1 MATTAPSLIC
11 PQGHGAGVSGS
22 RFCTFCGATLVAP
35 TSSGQ
40 TSSAPAQ
47 PVPANPGGAQRVAGG
62 GWQPVSTGPAQT
74 APASAAP
81 ALAAPAAQW
90 QPPAAA
96 STQAPAAPQ
105 WHSNPTAAPMAVA
118 QQLPPGAIP
127 AGAIP
132 AAAIAANQQLV
143 CKVCGGT
150 GTGLNDDTIVCSE
163 CSWLRPLLPGYK
175 LNRSVFL
182 WAQDGQAMTHLQ
194 SISALHS
201 AAKSI
206 SEKVGRPWIESTFNG
221 IRLGPRQ
228 FPDIWIRAVLA
239 ARILGLPKMPDVYIS
254 GDSQWNTYTY
264 GTDTSAFVVLG
275 TAILNNFQNDDL
287 LFVLA
292 REMGHCR
299 AGHALWKTVA
309 RFLVGDDSVRKGL
322 LSGGVLN
329 AISLSP
335 TKWIQDAADLPL
347 MAWSRQA
354 DITADRAALLA
365 LGDEALARRVLLAWS
380 IRSARLLK
388 QVNIEEWMK
397 QEDASGDQMTRFS
410 EMTTTS
416 SMYTTRRLRLLGQAA
431 REKELMR
438 WSQTIQPIRKRLTPP
453 PQPPIS
459 GLTAAAPGVRRPL
472 TTPRPAAAS
481 GSGAGAAPGAT
492 IRPAT
497 GVGAAGPIAGQASAP
512 ADSVRVICNKCQGPM
527 RIPLA
532 VLRGKTS
539 LNVRCPKCQNIFTIR
554 PRSAS
559 QAAASP
565 GAPPQLPAS
574 GATQA
579 KPQAPP
585 VSPSAPAKPAGT
597 PQPGAAQSKPSV
609 AKPSSP
615 KPPDAKP
622 SGAVAPASKPAAAP
636 PVNLKTKSP
645 DRPSVTAAAHKHAK

>member
-11 PQGHGAGVSGS
+11 PQGHGPGVSGS
-22 RFCTFCGATLVAP
+22 RFCTFCGATLVASP
-35 TSSGQ
+35 
-40 TSSAPAQ
+40 APGQ
-47 PVPANPGGAQRVAGG
+47 PVSANAGGAQPAAG
-62 GWQPVSTGPAQT
+62 GWQPVSTVP
-74 APASAAP
+74 
-81 ALAAPAAQW
+81 
-90 QPPAAA
+90 A
-96 STQAPAAPQ
+96 STQAPAAQQ
-105 WHSNPTAAPMAVA
+105 WQSNPTAAPTAVA

-127 AGAIP
+127 VGAIP
-132 AAAIAANQQLV
+132 AAAMGTNQQPV
-143 CKVCGGT
+143 CRICGGT
-150 GTGLNDDTIVCSE
+150 GTGLNDDTIVCTE
-163 CSWLRPLLPGYK
+163 CSWLRPLLPGYQ
-175 LNRSVFL
+175 LDRSVFL
-182 WAQDGQAMTHLQ
+182 WAQDGQAMTKLQ

-206 SEKVGRPWIESTFNG
+206 SERVGRPWIESTFNG

-239 ARILGLPKMPDVYIS
+239 ARILGLTKMPDVYIS

-365 LGDEALARRVLLAWS
+365 IGDEALARRVLLAWS

-410 EMTTTS
+410 EMTTSS
-416 SMYTTRRLRLLGQAA
+416 SMYTTRRLRLLSQAA

-438 WSQTIQPIRKRLTPP
+438 WSQTIQPIRTRLTPP

-472 TTPRPAAAS
+472 TTARPAPV
-481 GSGAGAAPGAT
+481 AGAAPS
-492 IRPAT
+492 PAT
-497 GVGAAGPIAGQASAP
+497 GAGMAPGAVTGAAQ

-539 LNVRCPKCQNIFTIR
+539 LSVRCPKCQNIFTIR
-554 PRSAS
+554 PRPASPAPAS
-559 QAAASP
+559 QAASP
-565 GAPPQLPAS
+565 QT
-574 GATQA
+574 ATTPLTAAAAVAQA

-585 VSPSAPAKPAGT
+585 VSPSTPAKPAAIA
-597 PQPGAAQSKPSV
+597 GAAAQAQSKPAS
-609 AKPSSP
+609 
-615 KPPDAKP
+615 AKP
-622 SGAVAPASKPAAAP
+622 SGAVAPASKPAATPLA
-636 PVNLKTKSP
+636 NSKTKLP
-645 DRPSVTAAAHKHAK
+645 DRPSVVSAAHKHAK

>member
-1 MATTAPSLIC
+1 MATIAPPLIC
-11 PQGHGAGVSGS
+11 PQGHGPGVPGS

-35 TSSGQ
+35 G
-40 TSSAPAQ
+40 Q
-47 PVPANPGGAQRVAGG
+47 PVPANPAVPPANG
-62 GWQPVSTGPAQT
+62 GWQPVNAGPAQAT
-74 APASAAP
+74 PAVP
-81 ALAAPAAQW
+81 A
-90 QPPAAA
+90 
-96 STQAPAAPQ
+96 QATAAPQ
-105 WHSNPTAAPMAVA
+105 WQPAPATAVQPPQWQPAPVAPVPPPSSGPIPAPSPTQAAPVA
-118 QQLPPGAIP
+118 QNQPVPCKTCRNTGA
-127 AGAIP
+127 GLGEDV
-132 AAAIAANQQLV
+132 LV
-143 CKVCGGT
+143 CP
-150 GTGLNDDTIVCSE
+150 E

-175 LNRSVFL
+175 LDRSVFL

-194 SISALHS
+194 SISALHA
-201 AAKSI
+201 AAKSV

-239 ARILGLPKMPDVYIS
+239 ARILGLPRMPDVYIS

-264 GTDTSAFVVLG
+264 GTDTSAFIVLG

-335 TKWIQDAADLPL
+335 TKWVQDAVDIPL

-365 LGDEALARRVLLAWS
+365 IGDEALARRVILAWS

-397 QEDASGDQMTRFS
+397 QEEASDDQMTRFS

-416 SMYTTRRLRLLGQAA
+416 SMYTTRRLRLLGQSA
-431 REKELMR
+431 REPELMR

-459 GLTAAAPGVRRPL
+459 GLTAAAPGIRRSPV
-472 TTPRPAAAS
+472 AQ
-481 GSGAGAAPGAT
+481 
-492 IRPAT
+492 
-497 GVGAAGPIAGQASAP
+497 GPAP
-512 ADSVRVICNKCQGPM
+512 AHAPALAQAPAPPPSDSVRVLCNKCQTAM

-532 VLRGKTS
+532 VLRGKPS
-539 LNVRCPKCQNIFTIR
+539 LNVRCPKCQNIFTLR
-554 PRSAS
+554 PKSAS
-559 QAAASP
+559 QGPASQP
-565 GAPPQLPAS
+565 PAPPAARINPTS
-574 GATQA
+574 S
-579 KPQAPP
+579 P
-585 VSPSAPAKPAGT
+585 VSPSAPAKPVA
-597 PQPGAAQSKPSV
+597 PPPSASQQ
-609 AKPSSP
+609 AKPAITAG
-615 KPPDAKP
+615 AKP
-622 SGAVAPASKPAAAP
+622 KPAAAHR
-636 PVNLKTKSP
+636 KQA
-645 DRPSVTAAAHKHAK
+645 R

>member
-1 MATTAPSLIC
+1 MATTAPALIC
-11 PQGHGAGVSGS
+11 PQGHGPGVAGS

-40 TSSAPAQ
+40 TPHAPGQ
-47 PVPANPGGAQRVAGG
+47 PVPANPAVAQPANG
-62 GWQPVSTGPAQT
+62 GWQPVNTGPAQAKPAVP
-74 APASAAP
+74 APVPPNSAVATS
-81 ALAAPAAQW
+81 AGNV
-90 QPPAAA
+90 
-96 STQAPAAPQ
+96 
-105 WHSNPTAAPMAVA
+105 NPTACRSTVAATYRVDDCSSACCGFSCAGCASASAPSPRSSRRPAKFA
-118 QQLPPGAIP
+118 ETPAPGL
-127 AGAIP
+127 GEET
-132 AAAIAANQQLV
+132 LV
-143 CKVCGGT
+143 CAECG
-150 GTGLNDDTIVCSE
+150 
-163 CSWLRPLLPGYK
+163 WLRPLLPGYT
-175 LNRSVFL
+175 LDRSVFL
-182 WAQDGQAMTHLQ
+182 WAQDGQAMTKLQ
-194 SISALHS
+194 SISALHT

-309 RFLVGDDSVRKGL
+309 RFLAGDDSVHKGL

-335 TKWIQDAADLPL
+335 TKWIQDAVDLPL

-365 LGDEALARRVLLAWS
+365 IGDEALARRVLLAWS

-397 QEDASGDQMTRFS
+397 QEEGSDDQMTRFS
-410 EMTTTS
+410 EMTTSS

-431 REKELMR
+431 REPELMR
-438 WSQTIQPIRKRLTPP
+438 WSQSIQPIRKRLTPP

-459 GLTAAAPGVRRPL
+459 GLTAAAPVARRPL
-472 TTPRPAAAS
+472 PTPGTGPAAGPAP
-481 GSGAGAAPGAT
+481 GSGAWGCGCSGPG
-492 IRPAT
+492 P
-497 GVGAAGPIAGQASAP
+497 ASAP
-512 ADSVRVICNKCQGPM
+512 AAAQSDSVRVICNKCQGAM
-527 RIPLA
+527 RIPFA

-554 PRSAS
+554 PR
-559 QAAASP
+559 
-565 GAPPQLPAS
+565 PAS
-574 GATQA
+574 GAPA
-579 KPQAPP
+579 SQAPYSRHRACKQIHP
-585 VSPSAPAKPAGT
+585 DRGSPSAPAKPAGARRQL
-597 PQPGAAQSKPSV
+597 P
-609 AKPSSP
+609 
-615 KPPDAKP
+615 
-622 SGAVAPASKPAAAP
+622 
-636 PVNLKTKSP
+636 L
-645 DRPSVTAAAHKHAK
+645 HKRNHLLRHCRHRRQ

>member
-1 MATTAPSLIC
+1 MATTTAPPLIC
-11 PQGHGAGVSGS
+11 PQGHGPGVPGS
-22 RFCTFCGATLVAP
+22 RFCTYCGTVLVAP
-35 TSSGQ
+35 TSPGQ
-40 TSSAPAQ
+40 APLAPGQPMLTNPIVAQ
-47 PVPANPGGAQRVAGG
+47 PPAGG
-62 GWQPVSTGPAQT
+62 GWQPVNPGPTQAMPAPPAQT
-74 APASAAP
+74 
-81 ALAAPAAQW
+81 
-90 QPPAAA
+90 
-96 STQAPAAPQ
+96 PAAPQ
-105 WHSNPTAAPMAVA
+105 WQSAPPTGTQPPPAPPWQPAPATVI
-118 QQLPPGAIP
+118 QPPPGAQWHP
-127 AGAIP
+127 APVAPGQPVPGVSAP
-132 AAAIAANQQLV
+132 APAQVRATPIAQNQPPP
-143 CKVCGGT
+143 CKVCGNT
-150 GTGLNDDTIVCSE
+150 GAGLSE
-163 CSWLRPLLPGYK
+163 ETVICAECGWLRPLVPGYK
-175 LNRSVFL
+175 LDRSVFL
-182 WAQDGQAMTHLQ
+182 WAQDGQAMTKLQ

-309 RFLVGDDSVRKGL
+309 RFLAGDDSVHKGL

-335 TKWIQDAADLPL
+335 TKWIQDAVDFPL

-365 LGDEALARRVLLAWS
+365 IGDEALARRVLLAWS

-397 QEDASGDQMTRFS
+397 QEEGSDDQMTRFS
-410 EMTTTS
+410 EMTTS
-416 SMYTTRRLRLLGQAA
+416 ASMYTTRRLRLLGQAA
-431 REKELMR
+431 REPELMR

-459 GLTAAAPGVRRPL
+459 GLTAAAPGIRRPL
-472 TTPRPAAAS
+472 PTPRPAS
-481 GSGAGAAPGAT
+481 APGA
-492 IRPAT
+492 
-497 GVGAAGPIAGQASAP
+497 AAGPAP
-512 ADSVRVICNKCQGPM
+512 APAAAQSDSIRVLCNKCQTPM

-532 VLRGKTS
+532 VLRGKPS
-539 LNVRCPKCQNIFTIR
+539 LNVRCPKCQNVFTLR
-554 PRSAS
+554 PKPAS
-559 QAAASP
+559 QTTSA
-565 GAPPQLPAS
+565 
-574 GATQA
+574 
-579 KPQAPP
+579 QAPAPALTNSKP
-585 VSPSAPAKPAGT
+585 VAQPTSPSAPANHAAAPMTAAAG
-597 PQPGAAQSKPSV
+597 QSKPSD
-609 AKPSSP
+609 AKPSDS
-615 KPPDAKP
+615 KP
-622 SGAVAPASKPAAAP
+622 SGAVSPASKSSASKLPRTP
-636 PVNLKTKSP
+636 TESQKTKSP
-645 DRPSVTAAAHKHAK
+645 AQPSVTTAPHKHAR